1 MKNLKLNKRIKRPRV
16 RNKVEEE
23 VQEVKQRSTNTTELL
38 EASNI
43 NSNTSETS
51 EVYEDKFTQ
60 KTTNL
65 MNKKLHEYQK

>member
-1 MKNLKLNKRIKRPRV
+1 MKNLKLNKRIKRLRV

>member
-1 MKNLKLNKRIKRPRV
+1 MKNLKLNKRIKKPRV